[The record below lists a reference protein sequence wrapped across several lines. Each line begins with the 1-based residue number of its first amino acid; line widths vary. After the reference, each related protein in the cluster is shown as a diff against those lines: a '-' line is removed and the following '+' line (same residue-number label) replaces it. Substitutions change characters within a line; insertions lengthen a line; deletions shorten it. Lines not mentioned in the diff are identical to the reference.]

1 MLSKGNLLR
10 EPRAIRIKFA
20 KTGKLRYIS
29 HLDLCRTLNSAFLRS
44 GIPIWYSQGFNPRPK
59 MVFALTVS
67 VGAESVAEY
76 LDIRITNEMSES
88 EIAKRLQAAVTPDLA
103 ILEVYR
109 PTTKLQDVEYS
120 EYAIYTEHPL
130 NPEAVAAALKQPML
144 VMVHGKKGDKEKD
157 ILEQVVSVEVEG
169 DMIRARLKAGQGDFL
184 NPENFMK
191 GLLTAL
197 SESDCLYLICRTDCY
212 TESGERFR

>member
-1 MLSKGNLLR
+1 MLPKGNLLR

-76 LDIRITNEMSES
+76 LDIRITHEMSEG
-88 EIAKRLQAAVTPDLA
+88 EIAKRLQNALTPELE

-109 PTTKLQDVEYS
+109 PTAKLQEVALS
-120 EYAIYTEHPL
+120 EYHIYTERPL
-130 NPEAVAAALKQPML
+130 NPEAVEAALKLPMV

-157 ILEQVVSVEVEG
+157 ISEQIVSVSVDG
-169 DMIRARLKAGQGDFL
+169 DRIRACLRAGQGDFL

-197 SESDCLYLICRTDCY
+197 GESECLYLIRRVACY
-212 TESGERFR
+212 DADGQLFR

>member
-1 MLSKGNLLR
+1 MLPKGNLLK

-44 GIPIWYSQGFNPRPK
+44 GIPIWYTQGFNPRPK

-67 VGAESVAEY
+67 VGAESVSEY
-76 LDIRITNEMSES
+76 LDIRITHEMCES
-88 EIAKRLQAAVTPDLA
+88 EIAKRLQAVLTPDLA

-109 PTTKLQDVEYS
+109 PTTKPQDVEFSDY
-120 EYAIYTEHPL
+120 EIYTERPL
-130 NPEAVAAALKQPML
+130 DPQAVEAALQVPMIVL
-144 VMVHGKKGDKEKD
+144 VHGKKGDKEKD
-157 ILEQVVSVEVEG
+157 IREQISSVTVEG
-169 DMIRARLKAGQGDFL
+169 DCIRTRLAAGQGNFL

-197 SESDCLYLICRTDCY
+197 GEDDCFYQIRRIACY
-212 TESGERFR
+212 KADGTLFS

>member
-20 KTGKLRYIS
+20 KTGKLRFIS

-44 GIPIWYSQGFNPRPK
+44 GVPIWYSQGFNPRPK

-76 LDIRITNEMSES
+76 LDIRITREMSEA
-88 EIAKRLQAAVTPDLA
+88 EIAKRLQGALTSDLQ

-109 PTTKLQDVEYS
+109 PTSKLQEVAFS
-120 EYAIYTEHPL
+120 EYEIFTERPL
-130 NPEAVAAALKQPML
+130 DPDAVAKALRQPMV

-157 ILEQVVSVEVEG
+157 ISGQIVSVDVEG
-169 DMIRARLKAGQGDFL
+169 DRIRALLSAGQGDFL
-184 NPENFMK
+184 NPENMMK

-197 SESDCLYLICRTDCY
+197 GDPECLYLIRRIACY
-212 TESGERFR
+212 TADRTLFA

>member
-20 KTGKLRYIS
+20 KKGKLCYIS

-44 GIPIWYSQGFNPRPK
+44 GIPIWYTQGFNPRPK

-76 LDIRITNEMSES
+76 LDIRITHEMSEG
-88 EIAKRLQAAVTPDLA
+88 EIAKRLQAALTPELA

-109 PTTKLQDVEYS
+109 PTTKLQDVEFSDY
-120 EYAIYTEHPL
+120 EIYTEHPL
-130 NPEAVAAALKQPML
+130 DPEAVEHALKVPMV

-157 ILEQVVSVEVEG
+157 IREQIVSVSVQE
-169 DMIRARLKAGQGDFL
+169 DCIHARLTAGQGNFL

-191 GLLTAL
+191 GLLANL
-197 SESDCLYLICRTDCY
+197 DDRECFYKICRTACY
-212 TESGERFR
+212 QADGTLFK

>member
-1 MLSKGNLLR
+1 MLPQGNLLR

-20 KTGKLRYIS
+20 KTGKLRFIS

-44 GIPIWYSQGFNPRPK
+44 GVPIWYSQGFNPRPK

-76 LDIRITNEMSES
+76 LDIRITHEMSEG
-88 EIAKRLQAAVTPDLA
+88 EIAKRLQGALTSDLQ

-109 PTTKLQDVEYS
+109 PTCKLQEVAFS
-120 EYAIYTEHPL
+120 EYEIFTERPL
-130 NPEAVAAALKQPML
+130 DPDAVAKVLQQPMV

-157 ILEQVVSVEVEG
+157 ISDQIVSVEVEG
-169 DMIRARLKAGQGDFL
+169 DRVRALLSAGQGDFL
-184 NPENFMK
+184 NPENLMK
-191 GLLTAL
+191 GLLTSL
-197 SESDCLYLICRTDCY
+197 GDPDCLYLIRRIACY
-212 TESGERFR
+212 TSDHTLFS

>member
-1 MLSKGNLLR
+1 MLPKGNLLR

-44 GIPIWYSQGFNPRPK
+44 GVPIWYSQGFNPRPK
-59 MVFALTVS
+59 MVFGLTVS

-76 LDIRITNEMSES
+76 LDIRITHEMSES
-88 EIAKRLQAAVTPDLA
+88 EIAKRLSAALTPDLA
-103 ILEVYR
+103 ILSVYR
-109 PTTKLQDVEYS
+109 PTSKLQEI
-120 EYAIYTEHPL
+120 EYADYTIYTECPL
-130 NPEAVAAALKQPML
+130 DPTAVEAVLSQPMV

-157 ILEQVVSVEVEG
+157 ISSQIVSVSVEG
-169 DMIRARLKAGQGDFL
+169 DEICARLAAGQGTFL

-191 GLLTAL
+191 GLLAGL
-197 SESDCLYLICRTDCY
+197 GMEDHLYLIRRTECY
-212 TESGERFR
+212 KADQTLFA

>member
-157 ILEQVVSVEVEG
+157 IIPQIASVTVSG
-169 DMIRARLKAGQGDFL
+169 DRIDARLAAGQGNFL
-184 NPENFMK
+184 NPENFIK
-191 GLLTAL
+191 GLLAAL
-197 SESDCLYLICRTDCY
+197 GDAECFYQICRTACY
-212 TESGERFR
+212 TADGTPFR

>member
-20 KTGKLRYIS
+20 KTGKLRFIS

-44 GIPIWYSQGFNPRPK
+44 GVPIWYSQGFNPRPK

-76 LDIRITNEMSES
+76 LDIRITHEMSEI
-88 EIAKRLQAAVTPDLA
+88 EIAKRLQNALTPDLK

-109 PTTKLQDVEYS
+109 PSTKLQEVAQS
-120 EYAIYTEHPL
+120 EYHIYTEHPL
-130 NPEAVAAALKQPML
+130 NPAAVEDALRQPMV

-157 ILEQVVSVEVEG
+157 VSGQILFAKVEG
-169 DMIRARLKAGQGDFL
+169 DLITARLSAGQGDFL
-184 NPENFMK
+184 NPENFIK
-191 GLLTAL
+191 GLLAAL
-197 SESDCLYLICRTDCY
+197 GENDCLYLICRTECY
-212 TESGERFR
+212 TADGTVFR

>member
-1 MLSKGNLLR
+1 MLPKGNLLK

-44 GIPIWYSQGFNPRPK
+44 GVPIWYTQGFNPRPK

-76 LDIRITNEMSES
+76 LDIRITHEMSED
-88 EIAKRLQAAVTPDLA
+88 EIAKRLQGALTSELQ

-109 PTTKLQDVEYS
+109 PTTKPQDVEFSDYT
-120 EYAIYTEHPL
+120 IYTEHL
-130 NPEAVAAALKQPML
+130 LDPEAVAEVLKHPMI

-157 ILEQVVSVEVEG
+157 ILEQIVSVTVEG
-169 DMIRARLKAGQGDFL
+169 DQVHARLTAGQGNFL
-184 NPENFMK
+184 NPENFIK

-197 SESDCLYLICRTDCY
+197 GDPDCFYQICRTACY
-212 TESGERFR
+212 LSDGTLFR